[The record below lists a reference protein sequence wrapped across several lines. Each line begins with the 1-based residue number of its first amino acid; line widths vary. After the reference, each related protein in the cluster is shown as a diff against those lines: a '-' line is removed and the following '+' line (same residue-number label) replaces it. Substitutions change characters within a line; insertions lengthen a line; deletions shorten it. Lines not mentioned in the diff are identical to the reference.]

1 MIADTLKKLGIQL
14 PEAPGKGG
22 LYAPTKRSEERR
34 VGNLVYVSGCGC
46 NVAGKES
53 FGKLGKEYTT
63 EEGQE
68 WARNAILNLLAVLER
83 DLGSLDR
90 IRSFEKITVFVA
102 SADEFYEQPQVA
114 NGATKLLQEVFGDE
128 VGLPTRSAIGVN
140 VLPGNI
146 AVEIEALVSC
156 K

>member
-22 LYAPTKRSEERR
+22 LYAPTKMFG
-34 VGNLVYVSGCGC
+34 GNLVYASGCGC

-114 NGATKLLQEVFGDE
+114 NGGTQLLVDLFGQEAGA
-128 VGLPTRSAIGVN
+128 PSRSAIGMS
-140 VLPGNI
+140 VLPGNMP
-146 AVEIEALVSC
+146 VETEALFEVE
-156 K
+156 

>member
-22 LYAPTKRSEERR
+22 LYAPTKMFG
-34 VGNLVYVSGCGC
+34 GNLVYVSGCGC

>member
-1 MIADTLKKLGIQL
+1 MQCGREGVLWQAGQ
-14 PEAPGKGG
+14 GVHHRGG
-22 LYAPTKRSEERR
+22 
-34 VGNLVYVSGCGC
+34 
-46 NVAGKES
+46 
-53 FGKLGKEYTT
+53 
-63 EEGQE
+63 
-68 WARNAILNLLAVLER
+68 R

>member
-1 MIADTLKKLGIQL
+1 MSRIEEKLRDMGRTL
-14 PEAPGKGG
+14 PEPPAKGG
-22 LYAPTKRSEERR
+22 MYAPAKRFGGS
-34 VGNLVYVSGCGC
+34 LVYISGCGPSTDGS
-46 NVAGKES
+46 AIT
-53 FGKLGKEYTT
+53 GKLGEDVTT
-63 EEGQE
+63 EQGYAY
-68 WARNAILNLLAVLER
+68 ARGCMLNVLAVLKREIG
-83 DLGSLDR
+83 DLDKVKSAV
-90 IRSFEKITVFVA
+90 KVTCFVA
-102 SADEFYEQPQVA
+102 SAPDFYEQPQVA